1 MAFRTLIISTHC
13 KLEYSLEYLVYRG
26 VDVTK
31 RIFLNE
37 ISTILIESTQ
47 VSITTSLINEIVKR
61 KIKVIFCDERHDPI
75 GEIRPYNNSHNSS
88 ERILIQIEW
97 DKDTKDIIWKEI
109 IKEKI
114 KTESLMLRKYG
125 ALDASDQ
132 LANYL
137 LNVENG
143 DITNRE
149 GHAAKVYFK
158 NIFYDG
164 ILEKEDTSFLYIS
177 NSFSLSLNS
186 KKNLNALYKI
196 LKNRYYLE
204 FKNDFIQINN
214 KLEEII
220 KEISIDFDINLNAN
234 AEVKLDDLFKIASI
248 EFSEDYTSYF
258 EKLIKFIKISNE
270 LEKIDV
276 VFIKNMH
283 SYLNDDEIIQL
294 INEFKY
300 LNIMIINIEFAQ
312 YFKSSDFEVNY
323 IIDKDLCE
331 IY

>member
-1 MAFRTLIISTHC
+1 MKAIILDFLSKPMSFNVNKMFNIICENKNKYIEIMTTLENEFIN
-13 KLEYSLEYLVYRG
+13 
-26 VDVTK
+26 TK
-31 RIFLNE
+31 RGF
-37 ISTILIESTQ
+37 
-47 VSITTSLINEIVKR
+47 
-61 KIKVIFCDERHDPI
+61 KI
-75 GEIRPYNNSHNSS
+75 Y
-88 ERILIQIEW
+88 
-97 DKDTKDIIWKEI
+97 
-109 IKEKI
+109 
-114 KTESLMLRKYG
+114 
-125 ALDASDQ
+125 SDG
-132 LANYL
+132 
-137 LNVENG
+137 V
-143 DITNRE
+143 
-149 GHAAKVYFK
+149 
-158 NIFYDG
+158 
-164 ILEKEDTSFLYIS
+164 LEKEDTSFLYIS

-276 VFIKNMH
+276 VFIKNVH

>member
-1 MAFRTLIISTHC
+1 M
-13 KLEYSLEYLVYRG
+13 
-26 VDVTK
+26 
-31 RIFLNE
+31 
-37 ISTILIESTQ
+37 
-47 VSITTSLINEIVKR
+47 
-61 KIKVIFCDERHDPI
+61 
-75 GEIRPYNNSHNSS
+75 
-88 ERILIQIEW
+88 
-97 DKDTKDIIWKEI
+97 KEI
-109 IKEKI
+109 ILDFLSKPISFNVNKMFNIICENKNKYIEIMTTLENEFINTKRGFKI
-114 KTESLMLRKYG
+114 Y
-125 ALDASDQ
+125 
-132 LANYL
+132 N
-137 LNVENG
+137 
-143 DITNRE
+143 
-149 GHAAKVYFK
+149 
-158 NIFYDG
+158 DG
-164 ILEKEDTSFLYIS
+164 ILEKENTSFLYIS

-204 FKNDFIQINN
+204 FKNHFIQINN

-248 EFSEDYTSYF
+248 EFSEDYASYF
-258 EKLIKFIKISNE
+258 EKLVKFIKISNE

-276 VFIKNMH
+276 VFIKNIH
-283 SYLNDDEIIQL
+283 SYLNEDEIIQL
-294 INEFKY
+294 IDEFKY

>member
-1 MAFRTLIISTHC
+1 M
-13 KLEYSLEYLVYRG
+13 
-26 VDVTK
+26 
-31 RIFLNE
+31 
-37 ISTILIESTQ
+37 
-47 VSITTSLINEIVKR
+47 
-61 KIKVIFCDERHDPI
+61 
-75 GEIRPYNNSHNSS
+75 
-88 ERILIQIEW
+88 
-97 DKDTKDIIWKEI
+97 KEI
-109 IKEKI
+109 ILDFLSKPISFNTNKMFNIICENKNKYIEIMTTLENEFINTKRGFKI
-114 KTESLMLRKYG
+114 Y
-125 ALDASDQ
+125 
-132 LANYL
+132 N
-137 LNVENG
+137 
-143 DITNRE
+143 
-149 GHAAKVYFK
+149 
-158 NIFYDG
+158 DG
-164 ILEKEDTSFLYIS
+164 VLEKEETSFLYIS

-220 KEISIDFDINLNAN
+220 KEISIDFDINLNVN
-234 AEVKLDDLFKIASI
+234 SEVKLDDLFKIASI

-276 VFIKNMH
+276 VFIKNVH
-283 SYLNDDEIIQL
+283 SYLNDDEIIRL

-312 YFKSSDFEVNY
+312 YFIINNFEVNY

>member
-1 MAFRTLIISTHC
+1 M
-13 KLEYSLEYLVYRG
+13 
-26 VDVTK
+26 
-31 RIFLNE
+31 
-37 ISTILIESTQ
+37 
-47 VSITTSLINEIVKR
+47 
-61 KIKVIFCDERHDPI
+61 
-75 GEIRPYNNSHNSS
+75 
-88 ERILIQIEW
+88 
-97 DKDTKDIIWKEI
+97 KEI
-109 IKEKI
+109 I
-114 KTESLMLRKYG
+114 
-125 ALDASDQ
+125 LDFLSKPISF
-132 LANYL
+132 N
-137 LNVENG
+137 
-143 DITNRE
+143 TNRMFNIICE
-149 GHAAKVYFK
+149 NKNKYIEIMTTLENEFINTKRGFK
-158 NIFYDG
+158 IYNDG
-164 ILEKEDTSFLYIS
+164 VLEKEETSFLYIS

-234 AEVKLDDLFKIASI
+234 SEVKLDDLFKIASI

-276 VFIKNMH
+276 VFIKNVH
-283 SYLNDDEIIQL
+283 SYLNDDEIIRL

-300 LNIMIINIEFAQ
+300 LNIMIINIEVAQ
-312 YFKSSDFEVNY
+312 YFIINNFEVNY

>member
-1 MAFRTLIISTHC
+1 M
-13 KLEYSLEYLVYRG
+13 
-26 VDVTK
+26 
-31 RIFLNE
+31 
-37 ISTILIESTQ
+37 
-47 VSITTSLINEIVKR
+47 
-61 KIKVIFCDERHDPI
+61 
-75 GEIRPYNNSHNSS
+75 
-88 ERILIQIEW
+88 
-97 DKDTKDIIWKEI
+97 KEI
-109 IKEKI
+109 ILDFLSKPISFNTNKMFNIICENKNKYIEIMTTLENEFINTKRGFKI
-114 KTESLMLRKYG
+114 Y
-125 ALDASDQ
+125 
-132 LANYL
+132 N
-137 LNVENG
+137 
-143 DITNRE
+143 
-149 GHAAKVYFK
+149 
-158 NIFYDG
+158 DG
-164 ILEKEDTSFLYIS
+164 VLEKEETSFLYIS

-234 AEVKLDDLFKIASI
+234 SEVKLDDLFKIASI

-276 VFIKNMH
+276 VFIKNVH
-283 SYLNDDEIIQL
+283 SYLNDDEIIRL

-312 YFKSSDFEVNY
+312 YFIINNFEVNY

>member
-1 MAFRTLIISTHC
+1 M
-13 KLEYSLEYLVYRG
+13 
-26 VDVTK
+26 
-31 RIFLNE
+31 
-37 ISTILIESTQ
+37 
-47 VSITTSLINEIVKR
+47 
-61 KIKVIFCDERHDPI
+61 
-75 GEIRPYNNSHNSS
+75 
-88 ERILIQIEW
+88 
-97 DKDTKDIIWKEI
+97 KEI
-109 IKEKI
+109 ILDFLSKPISFNTNKMFNIICENKNKYIEIMTTLENEFINTKRGFKI
-114 KTESLMLRKYG
+114 Y
-125 ALDASDQ
+125 
-132 LANYL
+132 N
-137 LNVENG
+137 
-143 DITNRE
+143 
-149 GHAAKVYFK
+149 
-158 NIFYDG
+158 DG
-164 ILEKEDTSFLYIS
+164 VLEKEETSFLYIS

-234 AEVKLDDLFKIASI
+234 SEVKLDDLFKIASI

-276 VFIKNMH
+276 VFIKNVH
-283 SYLNDDEIIQL
+283 SYLNDDEIIRL

-312 YFKSSDFEVNY
+312 YFIINDFEVKKTFVRY
-323 IIDKDLCE
+323 ISIIKMYRNPTL
-331 IY
+331 I

>member
-1 MAFRTLIISTHC
+1 M
-13 KLEYSLEYLVYRG
+13 
-26 VDVTK
+26 
-31 RIFLNE
+31 
-37 ISTILIESTQ
+37 
-47 VSITTSLINEIVKR
+47 
-61 KIKVIFCDERHDPI
+61 
-75 GEIRPYNNSHNSS
+75 
-88 ERILIQIEW
+88 
-97 DKDTKDIIWKEI
+97 KEI
-109 IKEKI
+109 ILDFLSKPISFSTNKMFNIICENKNKYIEIMTTLENEFINTKRGFKI
-114 KTESLMLRKYG
+114 Y
-125 ALDASDQ
+125 
-132 LANYL
+132 N
-137 LNVENG
+137 
-143 DITNRE
+143 
-149 GHAAKVYFK
+149 
-158 NIFYDG
+158 DG
-164 ILEKEDTSFLYIS
+164 VLEKEETSFLYIS

-234 AEVKLDDLFKIASI
+234 SEVKLDDLFKIASI

-276 VFIKNMH
+276 VFIKNVH
-283 SYLNDDEIIQL
+283 SYLNDDEIIRL

-312 YFKSSDFEVNY
+312 YFIINDFEVNY

>member
-1 MAFRTLIISTHC
+1 M
-13 KLEYSLEYLVYRG
+13 
-26 VDVTK
+26 
-31 RIFLNE
+31 
-37 ISTILIESTQ
+37 
-47 VSITTSLINEIVKR
+47 
-61 KIKVIFCDERHDPI
+61 
-75 GEIRPYNNSHNSS
+75 
-88 ERILIQIEW
+88 
-97 DKDTKDIIWKEI
+97 KEI
-109 IKEKI
+109 ILDFLSKPISFNTNKMFNIICENKNKYIEIMTTLENEFINTKRGFKI
-114 KTESLMLRKYG
+114 Y
-125 ALDASDQ
+125 
-132 LANYL
+132 N
-137 LNVENG
+137 
-143 DITNRE
+143 
-149 GHAAKVYFK
+149 
-158 NIFYDG
+158 DG
-164 ILEKEDTSFLYIS
+164 VLEKEETSFLYIS

-234 AEVKLDDLFKIASI
+234 SEVKLDDLFKIASI

-276 VFIKNMH
+276 VFIKNVH
-283 SYLNDDEIIQL
+283 SYLNDDEIIRL

-312 YFKSSDFEVNY
+312 YFIINDFEVNY

>member
-1 MAFRTLIISTHC
+1 M
-13 KLEYSLEYLVYRG
+13 
-26 VDVTK
+26 
-31 RIFLNE
+31 
-37 ISTILIESTQ
+37 
-47 VSITTSLINEIVKR
+47 
-61 KIKVIFCDERHDPI
+61 
-75 GEIRPYNNSHNSS
+75 
-88 ERILIQIEW
+88 
-97 DKDTKDIIWKEI
+97 KEI
-109 IKEKI
+109 I
-114 KTESLMLRKYG
+114 
-125 ALDASDQ
+125 LDFLSKPISF
-132 LANYL
+132 N
-137 LNVENG
+137 
-143 DITNRE
+143 TNRMFNIICE
-149 GHAAKVYFK
+149 NKNKYIEIMTTLENEFINTKRGFK
-158 NIFYDG
+158 IYNDG
-164 ILEKEDTSFLYIS
+164 VLEKEETSFLYIS

-234 AEVKLDDLFKIASI
+234 SEVKLDDLFKIASI

-276 VFIKNMH
+276 VFIKNVH

-300 LNIMIINIEFAQ
+300 LNIVIINIEFAQ
-312 YFKSSDFEVNY
+312 YFIINNFEVNY

>member
-1 MAFRTLIISTHC
+1 M
-13 KLEYSLEYLVYRG
+13 
-26 VDVTK
+26 
-31 RIFLNE
+31 
-37 ISTILIESTQ
+37 
-47 VSITTSLINEIVKR
+47 
-61 KIKVIFCDERHDPI
+61 
-75 GEIRPYNNSHNSS
+75 
-88 ERILIQIEW
+88 
-97 DKDTKDIIWKEI
+97 KEI
-109 IKEKI
+109 I
-114 KTESLMLRKYG
+114 
-125 ALDASDQ
+125 LDFLSKPISF
-132 LANYL
+132 N
-137 LNVENG
+137 
-143 DITNRE
+143 TNRMFNIICE
-149 GHAAKVYFK
+149 NKNKYIEIMTTLENEFINTKRGFK
-158 NIFYDG
+158 IYNDG
-164 ILEKEDTSFLYIS
+164 VLEKEETSFLYIS

-248 EFSEDYTSYF
+248 EFSEDYTNYF

-276 VFIKNMH
+276 VFIKNVH

-312 YFKSSDFEVNY
+312 YFIINDFEVNY

>member
-1 MAFRTLIISTHC
+1 M
-13 KLEYSLEYLVYRG
+13 
-26 VDVTK
+26 
-31 RIFLNE
+31 
-37 ISTILIESTQ
+37 
-47 VSITTSLINEIVKR
+47 
-61 KIKVIFCDERHDPI
+61 
-75 GEIRPYNNSHNSS
+75 
-88 ERILIQIEW
+88 
-97 DKDTKDIIWKEI
+97 KEI
-109 IKEKI
+109 ILDFLSKPISFNTNKMFNIICENKNKYIEIMTTLENEFINTKRGFKI
-114 KTESLMLRKYG
+114 Y
-125 ALDASDQ
+125 
-132 LANYL
+132 N
-137 LNVENG
+137 
-143 DITNRE
+143 
-149 GHAAKVYFK
+149 
-158 NIFYDG
+158 DG
-164 ILEKEDTSFLYIS
+164 VLEKEETSFLYIS
-177 NSFSLSLNS
+177 NSFLLSLNS

-234 AEVKLDDLFKIASI
+234 SEVKLDDLFKIASI

-276 VFIKNMH
+276 VFIKNVH

-300 LNIMIINIEFAQ
+300 LNIVIINIEFAQ
-312 YFKSSDFEVNY
+312 YFIINNFEVNY

>member
-1 MAFRTLIISTHC
+1 M
-13 KLEYSLEYLVYRG
+13 
-26 VDVTK
+26 
-31 RIFLNE
+31 
-37 ISTILIESTQ
+37 
-47 VSITTSLINEIVKR
+47 
-61 KIKVIFCDERHDPI
+61 
-75 GEIRPYNNSHNSS
+75 
-88 ERILIQIEW
+88 
-97 DKDTKDIIWKEI
+97 KEI
-109 IKEKI
+109 I
-114 KTESLMLRKYG
+114 
-125 ALDASDQ
+125 LDFLSKPISF
-132 LANYL
+132 N
-137 LNVENG
+137 
-143 DITNRE
+143 TNRMFNIICE
-149 GHAAKVYFK
+149 NKNKYIEIMTTLENEFINTKRGFK
-158 NIFYDG
+158 IYNDG
-164 ILEKEDTSFLYIS
+164 VLEKEETSFLYIS

-234 AEVKLDDLFKIASI
+234 SEVKLDDLFKIASI
-248 EFSEDYTSYF
+248 EFSEDYTSYY

-276 VFIKNMH
+276 VFIKNVH
-283 SYLNDDEIIQL
+283 SYLNDDEIIRL

-300 LNIMIINIEFAQ
+300 LNIVIINIEFAQ
-312 YFKSSDFEVNY
+312 YFIINNFEVNY

>member
-1 MAFRTLIISTHC
+1 M
-13 KLEYSLEYLVYRG
+13 
-26 VDVTK
+26 
-31 RIFLNE
+31 
-37 ISTILIESTQ
+37 
-47 VSITTSLINEIVKR
+47 
-61 KIKVIFCDERHDPI
+61 
-75 GEIRPYNNSHNSS
+75 
-88 ERILIQIEW
+88 
-97 DKDTKDIIWKEI
+97 KEI
-109 IKEKI
+109 I
-114 KTESLMLRKYG
+114 
-125 ALDASDQ
+125 LDFLSKPISF
-132 LANYL
+132 N
-137 LNVENG
+137 
-143 DITNRE
+143 TNRMFNIICE
-149 GHAAKVYFK
+149 NKNKYIEIMTTLENEFINTKRGFK
-158 NIFYDG
+158 IYNDG
-164 ILEKEDTSFLYIS
+164 VLEKEETSFLYIS

-234 AEVKLDDLFKIASI
+234 SEVKLDDLFKIASI

-276 VFIKNMH
+276 VFIKNVH
-283 SYLNDDEIIQL
+283 SYLNDDEIIRL

-312 YFKSSDFEVNY
+312 YFIINNFEVNY

>member
-1 MAFRTLIISTHC
+1 M
-13 KLEYSLEYLVYRG
+13 
-26 VDVTK
+26 
-31 RIFLNE
+31 
-37 ISTILIESTQ
+37 
-47 VSITTSLINEIVKR
+47 
-61 KIKVIFCDERHDPI
+61 
-75 GEIRPYNNSHNSS
+75 
-88 ERILIQIEW
+88 
-97 DKDTKDIIWKEI
+97 KEI
-109 IKEKI
+109 ILDFLSKPISFNANRMFNIICENKNKYIEIMTTLENEFINTKRGFKI
-114 KTESLMLRKYG
+114 Y
-125 ALDASDQ
+125 
-132 LANYL
+132 N
-137 LNVENG
+137 
-143 DITNRE
+143 
-149 GHAAKVYFK
+149 
-158 NIFYDG
+158 DG
-164 ILEKEDTSFLYIS
+164 VLEKEETSFLYIS

-186 KKNLNALYKI
+186 KKNLNALYII

-234 AEVKLDDLFKIASI
+234 SEVKLDDLFKIASI

-276 VFIKNMH
+276 VFIKNVH
-283 SYLNDDEIIQL
+283 SYLNDDEIIRL

-312 YFKSSDFEVNY
+312 YFIINDFEVNY

>member
-1 MAFRTLIISTHC
+1 M
-13 KLEYSLEYLVYRG
+13 
-26 VDVTK
+26 
-31 RIFLNE
+31 
-37 ISTILIESTQ
+37 
-47 VSITTSLINEIVKR
+47 
-61 KIKVIFCDERHDPI
+61 
-75 GEIRPYNNSHNSS
+75 
-88 ERILIQIEW
+88 
-97 DKDTKDIIWKEI
+97 KEI
-109 IKEKI
+109 ILDFLSKPISFNTNKMFNIICENKNKYIEIMTTLENEFINTKRGFKI
-114 KTESLMLRKYG
+114 Y
-125 ALDASDQ
+125 
-132 LANYL
+132 N
-137 LNVENG
+137 
-143 DITNRE
+143 
-149 GHAAKVYFK
+149 
-158 NIFYDG
+158 DG
-164 ILEKEDTSFLYIS
+164 VLEKEETSFLYIS

-234 AEVKLDDLFKIASI
+234 SEVKLDDLFKIASI

-276 VFIKNMH
+276 VFIKNVH

-300 LNIMIINIEFAQ
+300 LNIVIINIEFAQ
-312 YFKSSDFEVNY
+312 YFIINNFEVNY

>member
-1 MAFRTLIISTHC
+1 M
-13 KLEYSLEYLVYRG
+13 
-26 VDVTK
+26 
-31 RIFLNE
+31 
-37 ISTILIESTQ
+37 
-47 VSITTSLINEIVKR
+47 
-61 KIKVIFCDERHDPI
+61 
-75 GEIRPYNNSHNSS
+75 
-88 ERILIQIEW
+88 
-97 DKDTKDIIWKEI
+97 KEI
-109 IKEKI
+109 I
-114 KTESLMLRKYG
+114 
-125 ALDASDQ
+125 LDFLSKPISF
-132 LANYL
+132 N
-137 LNVENG
+137 
-143 DITNRE
+143 TNRMFNIICE
-149 GHAAKVYFK
+149 NKNKYIEIMTTLENEFINTKRGFK
-158 NIFYDG
+158 IYNDG
-164 ILEKEDTSFLYIS
+164 VLEKEDTSFLYIS

-234 AEVKLDDLFKIASI
+234 SEVKLDDLFKIASI

-276 VFIKNMH
+276 VFIKNVH
-283 SYLNDDEIIQL
+283 SYLNDDEIIRL

-312 YFKSSDFEVNY
+312 YFIINDFEVNY